1 MLSTKRS
8 VVKTFLRA
16 YREAARYAQSNKERS
31 VLILQKYLK
40 IPDRALAE
48 HMYEV
53 TIPSLELTLQPTADA
68 IQSSLDIVAYA
79 NPKAKEA
86 KTNDFWDTSLLK
98 ELDSEKSPR

>member
-1 MLSTKRS
+1 M
-8 VVKTFLRA
+8 
-16 YREAARYAQSNKERS
+16 
-31 VLILQKYLK
+31 
-40 IPDRALAE
+40 
-48 HMYEV
+48 
-53 TIPSLELTLQPTADA
+53 TIPYLELSLQPTTDA